1 MILYASNEQSD
12 KMSLF
17 QNYLLNSKINYEY
30 LF

>member
-17 QNYLLNSKINYEY
+17 QNYLLNLIKQC
-30 LF
+30 LVQR